1 VGGAV
6 SDSAPWVVEF
16 LGLPGAGKSTL
27 ARRLLSRLSARGV
40 TCGDPK
46 GIARLKE
53 NRAGHYARLAKFAV
67 TRTRHLRP
75 AGRLAGAI
83 APWSAARWWF
93 ALDLALWTYRL
104 ALVRKRKYEI
114 VVLDH
119 GPLQSA
125 WCVLL
130 EGSLKDERVFGDVL
144 AELLCRHQLT
154 FACIHVDIAPEIASL
169 RVEARGP
176 MFPPFNRGRAETQRQ
191 LALHGEPLK
200 QVLRLAEQRIGALVL
215 RLDGSAPLEENDRR
229 IDAFV
234 DRLIAGRKRPTRR
247 S

>member
-1 VGGAV
+1 MTE
-6 SDSAPWVVEF
+6 SAPWVVEF
-16 LGLPGAGKSTL
+16 LGLPAAGKSTL

-40 TCGDPK
+40 ACGGSK

-67 TRTRHLRP
+67 TRTRRLRP
-75 AGRLAGAI
+75 ARRLAGAI
-83 APWSAARWWF
+83 TPWTAARWWF

-104 ALVRKRKYEI
+104 ELVRKRIYQI

-130 EGSLKDERVFGDVL
+130 EGSLEDERVFGDVL
-144 AELLCRHQLT
+144 AELLCRHQLM
-154 FACIHVDIAPEIASL
+154 FACIYVDIAPEIAS
-169 RVEARGP
+169 RRIEARGP
-176 MFPPFNRGRAETQRQ
+176 MFPPFNRGRAETQRL
-191 LALHGEPLK
+191 LALHREPLE

-215 RLDGSAPLEENDRR
+215 RLDGSAPLEENDQR

-234 DRLIAGRKRPTRR
+234 DRLIADR
-247 S
+247 SGVLGVPAV